1 MKGKMV
7 KQNKKNIE
15 EDEKA
20 TQRANAA
27 KSDFSI

>member
-1 MKGKMV
+1 MKRKMV
-7 KQNKKNIE
+7 RKNKKKNIE

-27 KSDFSI
+27 KS